1 MEETLGAVKPK
12 LCRRKLWHQYSKV
25 EADQH
30 SKGEVALETSPPSS
44 QDFFQA
50 AKAAPQYTANLSA
63 AGARSCEK
71 RQQLCALCR
80 QPPKHQRGAVASSLL
95 LQEIL
100 VCRELLLPGFEEGS
114 HVVSQG
120 RQAILLLFRFSL
132 ILASLGKGQVLSEEL
147 FFSSSKHCFWAWTCF
162 CRKGFIS
169 LASGKAAIFPSKVSQ
184 LCNSAAMLPRLLLHF
199 FWLSL

>member
-1 MEETLGAVKPK
+1 MEPK

-50 AKAAPQYTANLSA
+50 AKAAPQYTANLWA

-114 HVVSQG
+114 HVGSQG

-162 CRKGFIS
+162 CTCFCRKGFIS